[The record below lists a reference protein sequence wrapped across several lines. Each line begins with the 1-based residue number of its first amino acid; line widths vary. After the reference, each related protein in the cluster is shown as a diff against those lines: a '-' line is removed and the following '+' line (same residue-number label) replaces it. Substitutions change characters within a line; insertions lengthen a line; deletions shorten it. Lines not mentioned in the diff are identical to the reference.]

1 MVKFRPL
8 LFVVPFVLAG
18 WASYQPTELS
28 TLQPT
33 DQGRLELDQ
42 TELARLLA
50 FANTST
56 NSVSGR
62 FVNQMGDSVTLV
74 VETPSTFMQVSVPR
88 SSIVQT
94 SRREIDNR
102 KSFFFSALVVGGA
115 AALAVMGFE
124 GGGRDSIGDDDGVDE
139 TWIPLLGFRI
149 PFSFSFGR

>member
-18 WASYQPTELS
+18 CASYQPTELS

-33 DQGRLELDQ
+33 DQVRLELDQ

-62 FVNQMGDSVTLV
+62 FVNQMGDSVTIV

-115 AALAVMGFE
+115 AALAVMDFA
-124 GGGRDSIGDDDGVDE
+124 GGGRDSIGDDTGVDE